1 MLQAVISES
10 THNSERAYIPYF
22 SPRFICSTTLLFTT
36 HCYTTQT
43 V

>member
-10 THNSERAYIPYF
+10 THNSKRATSRTPV
-22 SPRFICSTTLLFTT
+22 PLFICSTTFVAYDLLL
-36 HCYTTQT
+36 QT